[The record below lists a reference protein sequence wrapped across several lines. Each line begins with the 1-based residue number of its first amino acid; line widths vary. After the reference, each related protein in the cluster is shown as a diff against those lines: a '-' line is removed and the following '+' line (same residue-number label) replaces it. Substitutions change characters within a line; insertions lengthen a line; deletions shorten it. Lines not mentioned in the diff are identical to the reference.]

1 MNADSFSKRFPFLL
15 TAVFGLFTGGAGAT
29 EPPVAA
35 VLRADAVRLQAMMAG
50 DSIALGQVLSDA
62 VLFVHS
68 DARVESKADYTKN
81 LTSGGTAYADAK
93 TSEVLSRQVSP
104 DVVVLAG
111 VQTMRKKLGTE
122 WSEVKLRFLSVWRNE
137 NGEWRM
143 VAWQSARPAGNSVVL
158 QADIPNVKT
167 QTPKKSQ

>member
-1 MNADSFSKRFPFLL
+1 MNADSFSKRFSFRLW
-15 TAVFGLFTGGAGAT
+15 AVFSLLASGAGAT

-35 VLRADAVRLQAMMAG
+35 VLRADAARLQAMMAG
-50 DSIALGQVLSDA
+50 DGVALGRVLSDD

-68 DARVESKADYTKN
+68 DTRVESKADYVKN

-93 TSEVLSRQVSP
+93 TSEVLSRQLAP

-122 WSEVKLRFLSVWRNE
+122 WSEVKLRFLAVWRNE
-137 NGEWRM
+137 NGAWRM
-143 VAWQSARPAGNSVVL
+143 VAWQSARPAGNSVVP
-158 QADIPNVKT
+158 QAEIPEAKT
-167 QTPKKSQ
+167 QTPKKAP